1 MMEKVMRN
9 KILCCL
15 KIHPFNYT
23 EERVKKPGR
32 HHSNL
37 VIKLNTTSNRTNLPH
52 MCLFRTHHHFYDISA
67 KMHNLNLLLRKHQ
80 KKPSQG

>member
-1 MMEKVMRN
+1 MDAKLMMEKVMRN

-32 HHSNL
+32 QHLRQVTKVNM
-37 VIKLNTTSNRTNLPH
+37 TSPE
-52 MCLFRTHHHFYDISA
+52 M
-67 KMHNLNLLLRKHQ
+67 
-80 KKPSQG
+80 